1 VESVNV
7 MIKNLKTRTFRFK
20 MFNPQTGRIENS
32 PNGGIL
38 MLWWTEGDKILAKMS
53 MCPKDKVFHKP
64 TAVKIAESS
73 CVYTLQGTDALDVV
87 FAKSI
92 EGGSEVR
99 SFMCEII
106 DSFAA
111 ANTNKEDFNNRMKFS
126 ESSVYKYVN

>member
-1 VESVNV
+1 
-7 MIKNLKTRTFRFK
+7 
-20 MFNPQTGRIENS
+20 
-32 PNGGIL
+32 

-64 TAVKIAESS
+64 TALKIAETS
-73 CVYTLQGTDALDVV
+73 CVYTLQGTDALDIV

-99 SFMCEII
+99 SFICEII

-111 ANTNKEDFNNRMKFS
+111 ANTIKEDFNNRMKFTNPDGRPNNKITF
-126 ESSVYKYVN
+126 SSSYYCCDLLPKDLILYGNLVETQKGHK